1 MADGRKN
8 NGGHPNSGRKSVKVE
23 EKKNY
28 ILAQVMKRLT
38 GEEEDDE
45 SKIAFLMRWAEE
57 DAKGAYKFIAEHTFG
72 KPKEQVEQTIT
83 GSEQPIITLL
93 PANKKDE

>member
-1 MADGRKN
+1 MADGRRN
-8 NGGHPNSGRKSVKVE
+8 NGGHPNSGRKSMKVE
-23 EKKNY
+23 EKKVY
-28 ILAQVMKRLT
+28 ILSQVMKRLT

-57 DAKGAYKFIAEHTFG
+57 DSKGAYKFIAEHTFG
-72 KPKEQVEQTIT
+72 KPKELVEQTIT

-93 PANKKDE
+93 PKKKDE

>member
-1 MADGRKN
+1 MGHGGKREGAGR
-8 NGGHPNSGRKSVKVE
+8 PPVKVE

-72 KPKEQVEQTIT
+72 RPKEQVEQTIT
-83 GSEQPIITLL
+83 GGEQPIITLL
-93 PANKKDE
+93 PSKKDE